1 MKWKTKSLFD
11 GTLPLRKKLI
21 IVYLLA
27 AVLPILII
35 TIMISAIYYRSILE
49 NAFLMLGYD
58 NDKEESDTVTT
69 IIVDQDN
76 IILSFEDGT
85 YIDHTLD

>member
-49 NAFLMLGYD
+49 NAFLMPGYD

-76 IILSFEDGT
+76 IILSCEDGT

>member
-76 IILSFEDGT
+76 IILSCEDGT

>member
-49 NAFLMLGYD
+49 NAFLMPGYD
-58 NDKEESDTVTT
+58 NDKDESDTVVIATVFYPKAT
-69 IIVDQDN
+69 G
-76 IILSFEDGT
+76 LASP
-85 YIDHTLD
+85 